1 MWNDPLNLTDP
12 SGFFAMDN
20 DAPSVDMTGNRPLG
34 LGSPFLSE
42 LYTTRGLS
50 GGIPW
55 VPSARQMMRT
65 YHSPSMQVPTEQ
77 RSTFV
82 GAHAPSLPSDE
93 LWQPNVLS
101 DISLLVA
108 SSNSVDASLSTANV
122 VLGATRATGLSPTE
136 MRLLHLLARG
146 NRDEARLI
154 YREVLAKGQVNPKVR
169 AIAERAFGRTGEK
182 SLERLA
188 KKWDELYAGR
198 SRVKGLEKQ
207 LEAAKGKRARDEL
220 K

>member
-1 MWNDPLNLTDP
+1 MPHVCWLCPLRCGTEHLQAARRLDIRRAHWP
-12 SGFFAMDN
+12 GSLA
-20 DAPSVDMTGNRPLG
+20 RP
-34 LGSPFLSE
+34 
-42 LYTTRGLS
+42 R
-50 GGIPW
+50 
-55 VPSARQMMRT
+55 A
-65 YHSPSMQVPTEQ
+65 
-77 RSTFV
+77 
-82 GAHAPSLPSDE
+82 
-93 LWQPNVLS
+93 
-101 DISLLVA
+101 
-108 SSNSVDASLSTANV
+108 VDASLSTANV